1 MVIKLS
7 RPKKQQTPSLN
18 TDVSI
23 FDLVP
28 VRVNFKSVVI
38 TKRQNSRPICEQKT
52 VLDNVVRKKIVI
64 LIKQC

>member
-18 TDVSI
+18 TDVGI

-38 TKRQNSRPICEQKT
+38 TKRQHSRPICEQKT